1 MISFLVA
8 RQPASLLLR
17 LSALGLMAVTL
28 ASLTNAVLQGQ
39 STNYT
44 IYYPDGRRTIT
55 VRSSGST
62 DVVALDQLT
71 AVFGLTFTEDRV
83 AGGLVIGTRGQRI
96 IAVPGQSFI
105 QVGGKVV
112 GLDGQLQRERNTW
125 TAPIDFLSKALGPA
139 VGEPVVLRKA
149 SRLILVGNVRVPQVG
164 GKVEKTASGA
174 RIVLSVQPMAPHKVT
189 RDGNK
194 LTVRFE
200 ATAID
205 PLPITGFISDF
216 ASSAKIDGLSVI
228 FDLGSAAASFKAED
242 DREAVTI
249 DLLPPAP
256 VAPPPPPPTAPA
268 LPGATPRPAAPA
280 TEPPRFD
287 LSTGGIRTIV
297 IDPGHGGEDAGV
309 KGAGGTEEKNLT
321 LLFARRLR
329 ASLEARMGVRVLL
342 TRDNDDNVAIDRRTS
357 FANNNKADLFL
368 SLHAN
373 SSARPVVRGAQMYTL
388 DLSSY
393 PQQAGLVESRRR
405 TVPVLGGGT
414 RVLDP
419 MPWDLA
425 QLPFAGE
432 AATLAGILVQQFG
445 ERSVPLSSRPAVT
458 APMRVL
464 AGANMPAVVIE
475 LGFLSNAD
483 DEKALMNADSQS
495 AMIESIVAAVTEV
508 RRGIPAPDPR
518 GGGQ

>member
-1 MISFLVA
+1 MISFLVP
-8 RQPASLLLR
+8 RQPALLRLR
-17 LSALGLMAVTL
+17 LSALGLMAVAV

-44 IYYPDGRRTIT
+44 IYYPDGRRTIS

-62 DVVALDQLT
+62 DIVALDQLT
-71 AVFGLTFTEDRV
+71 PVFGLTFTEDRV
-83 AGGLVIGTRGQRI
+83 AGGLVIGTRGERI

-105 QVGGKVV
+105 QVGGRVV

-139 VGEPVVLRKA
+139 IGQPVVLRKA

-164 GKVEKTASGA
+164 GKVEKTAAGA
-174 RIVLSVQPMAPHKVT
+174 RIVLNVQPMAPHKVT

-194 LTVRFE
+194 LTVRFD
-200 ATAID
+200 ATALD
-205 PLPITGFISDF
+205 MMPITGFINDF
-216 ASSAKIDGLSVI
+216 ASAAKIDGLSVI
-228 FDLGSAAASFKAED
+228 FDLGTLAATFKAED

-249 DLLPPAP
+249 ELLPPAP
-256 VAPPPPPPTAPA
+256 VAPPPPPPLPPT

-280 TEPPRFD
+280 ADPPRID
-287 LSTGGIRTIV
+287 LSGGGIRTIV
-297 IDPGHGGEDAGV
+297 LDPGHGGEDAGV
-309 KGAGGTEEKNLT
+309 KSAGGTEEKSLT
-321 LLFARRLR
+321 LTFARRLR

-342 TRDNDDNVAIDRRTS
+342 TRDNDDNVPIDRRTS

-373 SSARPVVRGAQMYTL
+373 SSVRPAVRGAQVYTL

-393 PQQAGLVESRRR
+393 PQQTGLVEARRR

-414 RVLDP
+414 RTLDP

-445 ERSVPLSSRPAVT
+445 DRNVPLNGKPAVT

-464 AGANMPAVVIE
+464 IGANMPAVLIE

-483 DEKALMNADSQS
+483 DEKALTNADTQS
-495 AMIESIVAAVTEV
+495 AIIESIVAAIGEV
-508 RRGIPAPDPR
+508 RRGIPAAEPR

>member
-1 MISFLVA
+1 MISFLVP
-8 RQPASLLLR
+8 RQPALLRLR
-17 LSALGLMAVTL
+17 LSALGLMAVAL

-39 STNYT
+39 STTYT

-62 DVVALDQLT
+62 DVVALDQL
-71 AVFGLTFTEDRV
+71 APVFGLTFTEDRV

-112 GLDGQLQRERNTW
+112 GLDGQLQSERNTW
-125 TAPIDFLSKALGPA
+125 TAPIDILSKALGPA
-139 VGEPVVLRKA
+139 IGEPVVFRKA

-164 GKVEKTASGA
+164 GKVEKTAAGA
-174 RIVLSVQPMAPHKVT
+174 RIVLNVQPMAPHKVT

-200 ATAID
+200 ATALD
-205 PLPITGFISDF
+205 MLPITGFINDF
-216 ASSAKIDGLSVI
+216 ASSAKIDGLSVV
-228 FDLGSAAASFKAED
+228 FDLGNLAATFKAED

-249 DLLPPAP
+249 ELLPPPP
-256 VAPPPPPPTAPA
+256 VAPPPPPPA
-268 LPGATPRPAAPA
+268 LPGATPRPAVPAP
-280 TEPPRFD
+280 ELPRFD
-287 LSTGGIRTIV
+287 LSGGIRTIV

-309 KGAGGTEEKNLT
+309 KSAGGTEEKALT

-342 TRDNDDNVAIDRRTS
+342 TRDNDDNVPIDRRTS

-373 SSARPVVRGAQMYTL
+373 SSVRPTVRGAQVYTL

-393 PQQAGLVESRRR
+393 PQQTGLVEARRR

-414 RVLDP
+414 RTLDP

-432 AATLAGILVQQFG
+432 AATLAGILVQQFSD
-445 ERSVPLSSRPAVT
+445 RSVPLSSKPAVT

-464 AGANMPAVVIE
+464 VGANMPAVLIE

-483 DEKALMNADSQS
+483 DDKALANADSQS
-495 AMIESIVAAVTEV
+495 AIIDSIVAAISEV
-508 RRGIPAPDPR
+508 RRGIPAAEPR

>member
-1 MISFLVA
+1 MA
-8 RQPASLLLR
+8 RQSAFLLFR
-17 LSALGLMAVTL
+17 VAALGLVAVTV
-28 ASLTNAVLQGQ
+28 ASLTHTVLQGQ

-55 VRSSGST
+55 VRSAGNT

-71 AVFGLTFTEDRV
+71 PVFGLTFTEDRI

-105 QVGGKVV
+105 QVAGKVV
-112 GLDGQLQRERNTW
+112 GLEGQIQRDRNTW

-164 GKVEKTASGA
+164 GRVEKTATGA
-174 RIVLSVQPMAPHKVT
+174 RIVLNVQPMAPHKVT

-200 ATAID
+200 AAALD
-205 PLPITGFISDF
+205 PLPITGFINDF
-216 ASSAKIDGLSVI
+216 ASAAKIDGLSVI
-228 FDLGSAAASFKAED
+228 FDLGNAAASFKAED
-242 DREAVTI
+242 AQEAVTI

-256 VAPPPPPPTAPA
+256 ATPSPTPASPIAGTAPI
-268 LPGATPRPAAPA
+268 GTPRPASPAP
-280 TEPPRFD
+280 EPPRFD
-287 LSTGGIRTIV
+287 LPAGGVRTIV
-297 IDPGHGGEDAGV
+297 LDPGHGGEDAGV
-309 KGAGGTEEKNLT
+309 RSGGGTQEKDLT

-342 TRDNDDNVAIDRRTS
+342 TRDNDDNVPLDRRTS

-373 SSARPVVRGAQMYTL
+373 SSARPAIRGAQVYTV
-388 DLSSY
+388 DLSNY
-393 PQQAGLVESRRR
+393 PQQTGLVETRRR

-432 AATLAGILVQQFG
+432 AATLAGILVQQFTDH
-445 ERSVPLSSRPAVT
+445 SVQLHSRPAVT

-464 AGANMPAVVIE
+464 VGANMPALLIE

-483 DEKALMNADSQS
+483 DEKALTNTESQS
-495 AMIESIVAAVTEV
+495 ALIESIVSAITEV
-508 RRGIPAPDPR
+508 RRGIPAADPR
-518 GGGQ
+518 GGDR

>member
-8 RQPASLLLR
+8 RQPAFVLLR
-17 LSALGLMAVTL
+17 RSALGLIAVTL
-28 ASLTNAVLQGQ
+28 AALAHAVLQGQ
-39 STNYT
+39 TTNYT
-44 IYYPDGRRTIT
+44 IYYPDGRRTIS
-55 VRSSGST
+55 VRTSGST
-62 DVVALDQLT
+62 DLVTLDQLT
-71 AVFGLTFTEDRV
+71 PVFGLTFTEDR
-83 AGGLVIGTRGQRI
+83 ASGGLVIGTRGQRI

-112 GLDGQLQRERNTW
+112 GLDGQVQRERNAW

-139 VGEPVVLRKA
+139 IGEPVVLRKA
-149 SRLILVGNVRVPQVG
+149 SRLILVGKVSVPQVG

-174 RIVLSVQPMAPHKVT
+174 RIVLSVQPMVPHKVS

-200 ATAID
+200 ATALD
-205 PLPITGFISDF
+205 PLPITGFINDF
-216 ASSAKIDGLSVI
+216 ASAAKVDGLSVI
-228 FDLGSAAASFKAED
+228 FDLGSAAATFKADD

-249 DLLPPAP
+249 ELLPPAP
-256 VAPPPPPPTAPA
+256 VAPPPPPTPTALPA
-268 LPGATPRPAAPA
+268 GTPRPGAP
-280 TEPPRFD
+280 TPEPPRFEP
-287 LSTGGIRTIV
+287 SAGGGIRTV
-297 IDPGHGGEDAGV
+297 VLDPGHGGEDAGV
-309 KGAGGTEEKNLT
+309 KSGGGTEEKNLT

-329 ASLEARMGVRVLL
+329 ASLEARMGIRVLL
-342 TRDNDDNVAIDRRTS
+342 TRDNDDNVPVDRRTS
-357 FANNNKADLFL
+357 FANNNKADLFI

-373 SSARPVVRGAQMYTL
+373 SSVRPAVRGVQMYTL

-393 PQQAGLVESRRR
+393 PQQTGLIEARRR

-432 AATLAGILVQQFG
+432 SATLAGILVQQFTD
-445 ERSVPLSSRPAVT
+445 RSVPLHSRPAVT
-458 APMRVL
+458 APMRALV
-464 AGANMPAVVIE
+464 GANMPAVLIE
-475 LGFLSNAD
+475 LGFLSNAN
-483 DEKALMNADSQS
+483 DEKALTNADSQS
-495 AMIESIVAAVTEV
+495 AIIESIVAAVTEV
-508 RRGIPAPDPR
+508 RRGIPPADPR

>member
-1 MISFLVA
+1 MISFLVP
-8 RQPASLLLR
+8 RPPAFQLVR
-17 LSALGLMAVTL
+17 LSMLGLLAVTL
-28 ASLTNAVLQGQ
+28 ASLTDAVLQGQ
-39 STNYT
+39 STTYT
-44 IYYPDGRRTIT
+44 LYSPDGRRTIT
-55 VRSSGST
+55 VRSSGT
-62 DVVALDQLT
+62 TETVALDQL
-71 AVFGLTFTEDRV
+71 APVFGLKFTEDRV
-83 AGGLVIGTRGQRI
+83 AGGLVIATRGQQI

-125 TAPIDFLSKALGPA
+125 TAPLDFLSKALGPA

-164 GKVEKTASGA
+164 GRVEKTAAGA
-174 RIVLSVQPMAPHKVT
+174 RIVLTVQPMAPHKVT

-194 LTVRFE
+194 LTVRFD
-200 ATAID
+200 ATALD
-205 PLPITGFISDF
+205 PLPITGFINDF

-228 FDLGSAAASFKAED
+228 FDLGSAAATFKAED

-249 DLLPPAP
+249 ELLPPAP
-256 VAPPPPPPTAPA
+256 VAPPPAPPT
-268 LPGATPRPAAPA
+268 ATPRPVVPLPE
-280 TEPPRFD
+280 TPRFE
-287 LSTGGIRTIV
+287 LSSGGLRTIV
-297 IDPGHGGEDAGV
+297 LDPGHGGDDTGA
-309 KGAGGTEEKNLT
+309 KSAGGTEEKSLT

-329 ASLEARMGVRVLL
+329 ASLEARLGVRVLL
-342 TRDNDDNVAIDRRTS
+342 TRDNDDSVPVDRRTS
-357 FANNNKADLFL
+357 FANNNKADLFV

-373 SSARPVVRGAQMYTL
+373 ASVRPSLRGAQIYTL

-393 PQQAGLVESRRR
+393 PQQTGLVEARRR

-414 RVLDP
+414 RVIDP

-445 ERSVPLSSRPAVT
+445 ERRVPLHGKPAVT

-464 AGANMPAVVIE
+464 VGANMPALLIE
-475 LGFLSNAD
+475 LGFLSNTD
-483 DEKALMNADSQS
+483 DEKALTNADSQS
-495 AMIESIVAAVTEV
+495 AIIDSIVAAITEV
-508 RRGIPAPDPR
+508 RRGIPPADPR

>member
-1 MISFLVA
+1 MISFLVP
-8 RQPASLLLR
+8 RQPALLRLR

-55 VRSSGST
+55 VRSSGAG
-62 DVVALDQLT
+62 DVVALDQL
-71 AVFGLTFTEDRV
+71 APVFGLTFTEDRV

-125 TAPIDFLSKALGPA
+125 TAPLDFLSKALGPA

-164 GKVEKTASGA
+164 GKVEKTAAGA
-174 RIVLSVQPMAPHKVT
+174 RIVLNVQPMAPHKVT

-194 LTVRFE
+194 LTVRFD
-200 ATAID
+200 ATALD
-205 PLPITGFISDF
+205 MLPITGFINDF

-228 FDLGSAAASFKAED
+228 FDLGNLAATFKAED
-242 DREAVTI
+242 EREAVTI

-256 VAPPPPPPTAPA
+256 VAPPPAPPA
-268 LPGATPRPAAPA
+268 LPGATPRPAMPAP
-280 TEPPRFD
+280 ELPRFD
-287 LSTGGIRTIV
+287 VSTGGLRTIV

-309 KGAGGTEEKNLT
+309 KSAGGTEEKSLT
-321 LLFARRLR
+321 LTFARRLR

-342 TRDNDDNVAIDRRTS
+342 TRDNDDNVPIDRRTS
-357 FANNNKADLFL
+357 YANNNKADLFL

-373 SSARPVVRGAQMYTL
+373 SSVRPSVRGAQMYTL
-388 DLSSY
+388 DLTSY
-393 PQQAGLVESRRR
+393 PQQTGLVEARRR

-414 RVLDP
+414 RTLDP

-445 ERSVPLSSRPAVT
+445 DRSVPLHGKPAVT

-464 AGANMPAVVIE
+464 VGANMPAVLIE

-483 DEKALMNADSQS
+483 DEKALTNADRQG
-495 AMIESIVAAVTEV
+495 AIVDSIVAAITEV
-508 RRGIPAPDPR
+508 RRGIPAAEPR

>member
-1 MISFLVA
+1 MISFLVP
-8 RQPASLLLR
+8 RQPALLRLR
-17 LSALGLMAVTL
+17 LSALGLMAVAL

-39 STNYT
+39 TTNYT

-62 DVVALDQLT
+62 DLVALDQL
-71 AVFGLTFTEDRV
+71 APVFGLTFTEDRV

-139 VGEPVVLRKA
+139 VGERVELRKA

-164 GKVEKTASGA
+164 GKVEKTSAGA
-174 RIVLSVQPMAPHKVT
+174 RIVLNVQPMAPHKVT

-200 ATAID
+200 ATALD
-205 PLPITGFISDF
+205 MLPITGFINDF

-228 FDLGSAAASFKAED
+228 FDLGNLAATFKAED
-242 DREAVTI
+242 DRDAVTI
-249 DLLPPAP
+249 ELLPPAP
-256 VAPPPPPPTAPA
+256 VAPPPPPPA
-268 LPGATPRPAAPA
+268 LPGATPRPAVPAP
-280 TEPPRFD
+280 ELPRFD

-309 KGAGGTEEKNLT
+309 KSAGGTEEKALT

-342 TRDNDDNVAIDRRTS
+342 TRDNDDNVPIDRRTS

-373 SSARPVVRGAQMYTL
+373 SSVRPTVRGAQMYTL

-393 PQQAGLVESRRR
+393 PQQTGLVEARRR

-414 RVLDP
+414 RTLDP

-432 AATLAGILVQQFG
+432 AATLAGILVQQFS
-445 ERSVPLSSRPAVT
+445 ERSVPLNGKPAVT
-458 APMRVL
+458 APLRVL
-464 AGANMPAVVIE
+464 VGANMPAVLIE

-483 DEKALMNADSQS
+483 DEKALTSADSQG
-495 AMIESIVAAVTEV
+495 AIIDSIVAAISEV
-508 RRGIPAPDPR
+508 RRGIPAAEPR

>member
-1 MISFLVA
+1 MISFLVS
-8 RQPASLLLR
+8 RQPALLR
-17 LSALGLMAVTL
+17 LRLPALGLLAVTL
-28 ASLTNAVLQGQ
+28 ALLTNAVLQGQ
-39 STNYT
+39 STTYT

-71 AVFGLTFTEDRV
+71 PVFGLTFTEDRV

-125 TAPIDFLSKALGPA
+125 TAPLDFLSKALGPA

-164 GKVEKTASGA
+164 GKVEKTAAGA
-174 RIVLSVQPMAPHKVT
+174 RIVLNVQPMAPHKVT

-200 ATAID
+200 ATALD
-205 PLPITGFISDF
+205 PLPITGFINDF
-216 ASSAKIDGLSVI
+216 ASSAKVDGLSVV
-228 FDLGSAAASFKAED
+228 FDLGTLAATFKAED

-249 DLLPPAP
+249 ELLPPAP
-256 VAPPPPPPTAPA
+256 VAPPPPPPV
-268 LPGATPRPAAPA
+268 LPGATPRPAPPA
-280 TEPPRFD
+280 AEPPRLD

-309 KGAGGTEEKNLT
+309 KGAGGTEEKALT

-342 TRDNDDNVAIDRRTS
+342 TRDSDDNVAIDRRTS

-373 SSARPVVRGAQMYTL
+373 SSVRPAVRGAQMYTL

-393 PQQAGLVESRRR
+393 PQQTGLVEARRR

-414 RVLDP
+414 RTLDP

-432 AATLAGILVQQFG
+432 AATLAGMLVQQFG
-445 ERSVPLSSRPAVT
+445 ERRVPLHVKPAVT

-464 AGANMPAVVIE
+464 VGANMPAVLIE
-475 LGFLSNAD
+475 LGFLSNAA
-483 DEKALMNADSQS
+483 DEKALTTADSQG
-495 AMIESIVAAVTEV
+495 ALIDGIVAAITEV
-508 RRGIPAPDPR
+508 RRGIPAAEPR

>member
-1 MISFLVA
+1 MISFLVS
-8 RQPASLLLR
+8 RQPALLRLR

-55 VRSSGST
+55 VRSSGSA
-62 DVVALDQLT
+62 DVVALDQL
-71 AVFGLTFTEDRV
+71 APVFGLTFTEDRV

-125 TAPIDFLSKALGPA
+125 TAPLDFLSKALGPA
-139 VGEPVVLRKA
+139 VGERVELRKG

-174 RIVLSVQPMAPHKVT
+174 RIVLNVQPMAPHKVT

-200 ATAID
+200 ATALD
-205 PLPITGFISDF
+205 MLPITGFINDF
-216 ASSAKIDGLSVI
+216 ASSAKMEGLSVI
-228 FDLGSAAASFKAED
+228 FDLGNSAATFKAEE
-242 DREAVTI
+242 DRDAVTI

-256 VAPPPPPPTAPA
+256 VAPPPA
-268 LPGATPRPAAPA
+268 LPGATPRPAMPLP
-280 TEPPRFD
+280 EPPRFEF
-287 LSTGGIRTIV
+287 STGGIRTIV

-309 KGAGGTEEKNLT
+309 KSGGGTEEKALT
-321 LLFARRLR
+321 LQFARRLR

-342 TRDNDDNVAIDRRTS
+342 TRDNDDNVPIDRRTS

-373 SSARPVVRGAQMYTL
+373 SSARPSVRGAQVYTL

-393 PQQAGLVESRRR
+393 PQQTGLVEARRR

-414 RVLDP
+414 RTLDP

-445 ERSVPLSSRPAVT
+445 ERSVPLHVKPAVT

-464 AGANMPAVVIE
+464 VGANMPAVLIE

-483 DEKALMNADSQS
+483 DEKALTNADRQS
-495 AMIESIVAAVTEV
+495 AVVDSIVAAITEV
-508 RRGIPAPDPR
+508 RRGIPAAEPR

>member
-1 MISFLVA
+1 MISFLVS
-8 RQPASLLLR
+8 RQPALLRLR

-28 ASLTNAVLQGQ
+28 ALLTNAVLQGQ

-44 IYYPDGRRTIT
+44 IYYPDGRRTIA

-62 DVVALDQLT
+62 DVVALDQL
-71 AVFGLTFTEDRV
+71 APVFGLTFTEDRV

-125 TAPIDFLSKALGPA
+125 TVPIDFLSKALGPA

-164 GKVEKTASGA
+164 GKVEKTAGGA

-200 ATAID
+200 ATALD
-205 PLPITGFISDF
+205 PLPITGFINDY
-216 ASSAKIDGLSVI
+216 ASSAKVDGLSVI
-228 FDLGSAAASFKAED
+228 FDLGNLAATFKAED

-249 DLLPPAP
+249 ELLPPAP
-256 VAPPPPPPTAPA
+256 VAPPPPPPA
-268 LPGATPRPAAPA
+268 LPGATPRPVPPAP
-280 TEPPRFD
+280 ELPRFD
-287 LSTGGIRTIV
+287 LSTGGGIRTIV
-297 IDPGHGGEDAGV
+297 IDPGHGGDDAGV
-309 KGAGGTEEKNLT
+309 KGAGGTEEKALT

-342 TRDNDDNVAIDRRTS
+342 TRDNDDNVPIDRRTS
-357 FANNNKADLFL
+357 YANNNKADLFL

-373 SSARPVVRGAQMYTL
+373 SSTRPTVRGAQMYTL

-393 PQQAGLVESRRR
+393 PQQTGLVEARRR

-414 RVLDP
+414 RTLDP

-432 AATLAGILVQQFG
+432 AATLAGILVQQFSD
-445 ERSVPLSSRPAVT
+445 RSVPLHIKPAVT

-464 AGANMPAVVIE
+464 VGANMPAVLIE
-475 LGFLSNAD
+475 LGFLSNAG
-483 DEKALMNADSQS
+483 DEKALTTAESQG
-495 AMIESIVAAVTEV
+495 ALIDGIVAAITEV
-508 RRGIPAPDPR
+508 RRGIPAPEPR

>member
-1 MISFLVA
+1 MMSFLVA

-39 STNYT
+39 STTYT
-44 IYYPDGRRTIT
+44 IYYPDGRRTIS
-55 VRSSGST
+55 VRSSGSS
-62 DVVALDQLT
+62 DVVALDQL
-71 AVFGLTFTEDRV
+71 APVFGLTFTEDRV

-112 GLDGQLQRERNTW
+112 GLDGQLQRERNSW
-125 TAPIDFLSKALGPA
+125 TAPLDFLSKALGPA

-164 GKVEKTASGA
+164 GKVEKTSAGA
-174 RIVLSVQPMAPHKVT
+174 RIVLTVQPMAPHKVT

-194 LTVRFE
+194 LTVRFD
-200 ATAID
+200 ATALD
-205 PLPITGFISDF
+205 PLPITGFINDF

-228 FDLGSAAASFKAED
+228 FDLGSAAAIFKAED
-242 DREAVTI
+242 DRDAVTI

-256 VAPPPPPPTAPA
+256 VAPPPAPPLPAGTARPVLPA
-268 LPGATPRPAAPA
+268 PELPRI
-280 TEPPRFD
+280 D
-287 LSTGGIRTIV
+287 LSQGGIRTIV

-309 KGAGGTEEKNLT
+309 KSAGGTEEKILT
-321 LLFARRLR
+321 LAFARRLR

-342 TRDNDDNVAIDRRTS
+342 TRDNDDNVPIDRRTA

-373 SSARPVVRGAQMYTL
+373 SSVRPAVRGAQMYTL

-393 PQQAGLVESRRR
+393 PQQTGLVEARRR

-432 AATLAGILVQQFG
+432 AAALAGILVQQFG
-445 ERSVPLSSRPAVT
+445 DHSVALHTRPAVT

-464 AGANMPAVVIE
+464 VGANMPAVLIE

-483 DEKALMNADSQS
+483 DEKALTNADSQS
-495 AMIESIVAAVTEV
+495 AILESIVAAVTDV
-508 RRGIPAPDPR
+508 RRGIPAAEPR